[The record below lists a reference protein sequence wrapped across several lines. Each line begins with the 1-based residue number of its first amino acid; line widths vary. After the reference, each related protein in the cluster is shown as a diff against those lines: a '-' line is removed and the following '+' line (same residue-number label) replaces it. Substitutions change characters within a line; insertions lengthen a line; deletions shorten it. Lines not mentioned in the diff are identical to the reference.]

1 LNPESYNPDNS
12 ERLSGSTASN
22 VALVP
27 DEGVK
32 GKGAIIDQKMA
43 FWKFYFQTGVL
54 LFILASIFFLWSA
67 AGRVLEFGPDEGM
80 EFSKIQLLLQHPE
93 MAKLAWNDQSWFY
106 SQVFASVFKSTGFQC
121 GVPRLATLLTTICLM
136 ISFPRF
142 MPKGAGW
149 LHVICAWLFF
159 WCWPEMPHLA
169 VSAMLEMPAI
179 GFAIVAVAILPRDR
193 TEWRWWRFC
202 CAGAI
207 FAVAIQIKLT
217 ALIVVPAL
225 AIKLGWLWW
234 WEVRCEQPAG
244 TLADSIAKIRW
255 LFPPAVGCVAF
266 AMLFVLIAWWSP
278 TWDWSQLWGSHLA
291 ADSTGE
297 AAKYHLEPQY
307 LLQSPG
313 ILAAAVLATITLW
326 RKRRVYE
333 GIFTLVLLVTVFIIH
348 FYHRPWWYYYGLH
361 FAIPLAILGGW
372 GAAELIRD
380 GVQRRSELPLTAKSG
395 FTPEISMILGAV
407 SISLFGGFE
416 LPRGYDDT
424 LLVGQAE
431 RIADN
436 DTVNE
441 LKKYKMRVKWAFS
454 DHPIVIAQAGYIM
467 PPELTVLAKK
477 RLWTGNITDETILE
491 TVKRYQCEVLVLYSN
506 RQLKEKS
513 WNELV
518 QNEYVNT
525 WAEHNEYVF
534 VKKRLN
540 PSPEVKKGDL
550 LKSLGL

>member
-1 LNPESYNPDNS
+1 
-12 ERLSGSTASN
+12 
-22 VALVP
+22 
-27 DEGVK
+27 
-32 GKGAIIDQKMA
+32 
-43 FWKFYFQTGVL
+43 
-54 LFILASIFFLWSA
+54 
-67 AGRVLEFGPDEGM
+67 
-80 EFSKIQLLLQHPE
+80 
-93 MAKLAWNDQSWFY
+93 
-106 SQVFASVFKSTGFQC
+106 
-121 GVPRLATLLTTICLM
+121 
-136 ISFPRF
+136 
-142 MPKGAGW
+142 
-149 LHVICAWLFF
+149 
-159 WCWPEMPHLA
+159 
-169 VSAMLEMPAI
+169 
-179 GFAIVAVAILPRDR
+179 
-193 TEWRWWRFC
+193 
-202 CAGAI
+202 
-207 FAVAIQIKLT
+207 
-217 ALIVVPAL
+217 
-225 AIKLGWLWW
+225 
-234 WEVRCEQPAG
+234 
-244 TLADSIAKIRW
+244 
-255 LFPPAVGCVAF
+255 
-266 AMLFVLIAWWSP
+266 
-278 TWDWSQLWGSHLA
+278 
-291 ADSTGE
+291 
-297 AAKYHLEPQY
+297 
-307 LLQSPG
+307 
-313 ILAAAVLATITLW
+313 
-326 RKRRVYE
+326 
-333 GIFTLVLLVTVFIIH
+333 
-348 FYHRPWWYYYGLH
+348 
-361 FAIPLAILGGW
+361 
-372 GAAELIRD
+372 
-380 GVQRRSELPLTAKSG
+380 
-395 FTPEISMILGAV
+395 MILGAV